1 MKIFPRV
8 PLQNPPIFLL
18 NKAVNAIGLFSKKIS
33 LRHTI
38 ISFGLLLFSVLVLF
52 QLAKF
57 SRFQSGWST
66 ELWIGVFSIVFLFIG
81 IFLSKKLQKEKIV
94 EKEVFIPQPDFTR
107 DQKKLEQ
114 LNISKRELEVLELI
128 NKGMS
133 NQQIADA
140 LFVSEN
146 TIKKHISSL
155 FLKLD
160 VQRRTEAIRKAR
172 EWKLVH

>member
-1 MKIFPRV
+1 MK
-8 PLQNPPIFLL
+8 
-18 NKAVNAIGLFSKKIS
+18 
-33 LRHTI
+33 HTI
-38 ISFGLLLFSVLVLF
+38 ISFGLLLFAVLVLF

-66 ELWIGVFSIVFLFIG
+66 ELWIAAFSIIFLLIG

-94 EKEVFIPQPDFTR
+94 EKEVFIPQQEFTFN
-107 DQKKLEQ
+107 QKKQEQ
-114 LNISKRELEVLELI
+114 LNISKRELEVLQLI
-128 NKGMS
+128 VKGMS

-140 LFVSEN
+140 LYVSEN

-172 EWKLVH
+172 EWNLVH

>member
-1 MKIFPRV
+1 MYSLIFDERFSASNV
-8 PLQNPPIFLL
+8 F
-18 NKAVNAIGLFSKKIS
+18 VLFSEKVFQ

-38 ISFGLLLFSVLVLF
+38 ISFGLLLFAVLILF
-52 QLAKF
+52 QVAKF

-66 ELWIGVFSIVFLFIG
+66 EWWIAAFSIIFLFIG
-81 IFLSKKLQKEKIV
+81 IFLNKKLQKEKIV
-94 EKEVFIPQPDFTR
+94 EKQVFIPQQDFTL
-107 DQKKLEQ
+107 DQKKLDQ
-114 LNISKRELEVLELI
+114 LNITKRELEVLQLI

-160 VQRRTEAIRKAR
+160 VERRTEAIRKAR
-172 EWKLVH
+172 ELNLVH

>member
-1 MKIFPRV
+1 MK
-8 PLQNPPIFLL
+8 
-18 NKAVNAIGLFSKKIS
+18 
-33 LRHTI
+33 HTI
-38 ISFGLLLFSVLVLF
+38 ISFGLLLFAVLVLF

-66 ELWIGVFSIVFLFIG
+66 ELWIAAFSIIFLLIG

-94 EKEVFIPQPDFTR
+94 EKEVFIPQQEFTFN
-107 DQKKLEQ
+107 QKKQEQ
-114 LNISKRELEVLELI
+114 LNISKRELEVLQLI

-140 LFVSEN
+140 LYVSEN

-172 EWKLVH
+172 EWNLVH